1 MTNIQLICYRNP
13 QKTCSNITGE
23 NELIEMQTILGI
35 VYYSLTN
42 DIDRVDT
49 CALHCE
55 ESNRKTQKQFTMGP
69 NPI

>member
-1 MTNIQLICYRNP
+1 MTAIQLICYSNP
-13 QKTCSNITGE
+13 QKTCSKITGE

-35 VYYSLTN
+35 VQYSLTN

-55 ESNRKTQKQFTMGP
+55 ESNRKTQKQFTKGP